1 VTQLRKKMLE
11 ELQRRN
17 YSHRTATTYV
27 RIVREFAEHFHQPPD
42 KLGPE
47 QIRQYQAHLFQAKKL
62 TPATVSQ
69 YVSAL
74 RFLFVKTLRRHF
86 LAEYIPF
93 PKSRRRLPTVLSPK
107 EVARLIDA
115 AGNLYHRTL
124 LMTLYST
131 AVRRAELCRL
141 KVQDIDSQ
149 RMMIRINQGKGG
161 RDREVPLS
169 PKLLQTLR
177 VYFRWMR
184 PTTFLFPGT
193 VKGVRADVPITPNV
207 VWLACRQA
215 AQRAGITKR
224 LSPHSLRHSCASH
237 LLEAGADLRTIQ
249 VLLGHSRLEH
259 TLIYLHLSPK
269 HLQAIPNPLDTLE
282 VSSLNGVQ
290 RSRRLKKK

>member
-1 VTQLRKKMLE
+1 VTQLRQKMLE
-11 ELQRRN
+11 EIQRRN
-17 YSHRTATTYV
+17 YSHRTARTYV
-27 RIVREFAEHFHQPPD
+27 RIVRDFAEYFHQPPD

-62 TPATVSQ
+62 APATVSQ

-74 RFLFVKTLRRHF
+74 RFFFVKTLRRHF

-93 PKSRRRLPTVLSPK
+93 PKSRKRLPTVLSPE
-107 EVARLIDA
+107 EVTRLIDA
-115 AGNLYHRTL
+115 ARNLYHRTL

-131 AVRRAELCRL
+131 AARRAELCRL

-149 RMMIRINQGKGG
+149 RMMIRIDQGKGG
-161 RDREVPLS
+161 RDRDVPLS
-169 PKLLQTLR
+169 PKLLETLR
-177 VYFRWMR
+177 VYWRWMQ
-184 PTTFLFPGT
+184 PQTFLFPGT

-215 AQRAGITKR
+215 APAAGIAKQI
-224 LSPHSLRHSCASH
+224 SPHCLRHSCASH

-259 TLIYLHLSPK
+259 TLVYLHLSHK

-282 VSSLNGVQ
+282 VSSLDGVQ